1 MGGFINLP
9 NCTNSK
15 LSQLCVAYDM
25 IKVSVRCLEALN
37 KGLSAI
43 NMEAFNS
50 DHYDEAI

>member
-15 LSQLCVAYDM
+15 LSQHCVAYDM
-25 IKVSVRCLEALN
+25 IKVSLEALN